1 MRYIV
6 KNVQT
11 EAVQQYNEELV
22 KLQLDESS
30 LQNSTVHSGKSGAKL
45 YEMVRD
51 MPTLS
56 ALKKQMYDEQ
66 GRVCCYCGMKL
77 DYSSDHPQYRVEH
90 VKPKDSHR
98 ELVGEYGN
106 LLLSC
111 RPTNEE
117 KEKREGSKSKAERK
131 KYMHCDEA
139 KGSKKITYS
148 PLNHDCEKAFR
159 YDINGEIHHTK
170 NYPDAKKDIEILGL
184 SGDYLTSRRKKAI
197 DSLYDKDG
205 NLLSNED
212 LTYFRDSLEKR
223 SPDGKFAEFYF
234 VIIDAINQLLQ
245 IV

>member
-1 MRYIV
+1 MRCIA

-30 LQNSTVHSGKSGAKL
+30 LQNSAVHSGKSGAQL

-66 GRVCCYCGMKL
+66 GGVCCYCGMKL
-77 DYSSDHPQYRVEH
+77 EYPFDPQYRVEH
-90 VKPKDSHR
+90 VKPKESHR
-98 ELVGEYGN
+98 ELVGEYKN

-111 RPTNEE
+111 KPTNEE
-117 KEKREGSKSKAERK
+117 KKKRKDSKSKAERK

-139 KGSKKITYS
+139 KDSKEITYS
-148 PLNHDCEKAFR
+148 PLDRTCERVFR
-159 YDINGEIHHTK
+159 YDISGEIHHNE
-170 NYPDAKKDIEILGL
+170 NYQDAQKDIEILGL
-184 SGDYLTSRRKKAI
+184 SGDYLTSRRKEAI
-197 DSLYDKDG
+197 KSLFDDDG
-205 NLLSNED
+205 ECLSNEE
-212 LTYFRDSLEKR
+212 LANFRNSLEKR
-223 SPDGKFAEFYF
+223 GTDGKFAEFYF
-234 VIIDAINQLLQ
+234 VIIDVINQLLQ

>member
-1 MRYIV
+1 MRYIA
-6 KNVQT
+6 KNFQT

-22 KLQLDESS
+22 TLQLDERS
-30 LQNSTVHSGKSGAKL
+30 LQNSTAHPENSGAQL
-45 YEMVRD
+45 YEMVRN
-51 MPTLS
+51 MPTFS
-56 ALKKQMYDEQ
+56 ALKKQMHDEQ
-66 GRVCCYCGMKL
+66 GGVCCYCGMKL
-77 DYSSDHPQYRVEH
+77 EYPFAPQYRVEH

-98 ELVGEYGN
+98 ELVGEYRN

-117 KEKREGSKSKAERK
+117 KEIREGSKSKAERK

-139 KGSKKITYS
+139 KGSKEITYS
-148 PLNHDCEKAFR
+148 PLDHDCEKAFR
-159 YDINGEIHHTK
+159 YDINGEIHHNK
-170 NYPDAKKDIEILGL
+170 NYPNAKKDIEILGL
-184 SGDYLTSRRKKAI
+184 SGDYLTSRRKEAI

-212 LTYFRDSLEKR
+212 LTYFRDRLEKR
-223 SPDGKFAEFYF
+223 SSDGKFAEFYF

>member
-1 MRYIV
+1 MRYIA
-6 KNVQT
+6 KNVQS
-11 EAVQQYNEELV
+11 EAVQQYNKELV

-30 LQNSTVHSGKSGAKL
+30 LQNSTVHSGKSGAQL

-56 ALKKQMYDEQ
+56 ALKDQMYDEQ

-77 DYSSDHPQYRVEH
+77 DYSSGPKYRVEH

-98 ELVGEYGN
+98 KLVGEYKN

-139 KGSKKITYS
+139 KGSREITYS
-148 PLNHDCEKAFR
+148 PLDPLCEKAFW
-159 YDINGEIHHTK
+159 YDISGEIHHNE

-184 SGDYLTSRRKKAI
+184 SGDYLTIRRKKAI

-205 NLLSNED
+205 NLLSKED
-212 LTYFRDSLEKR
+212 LTYFKDSLEKR
-223 SPDGKFAEFYF
+223 TSDGKFTEFYF

>member
-1 MRYIV
+1 MRYIA

-11 EAVQQYNEELV
+11 EAVQQYNKELV
-22 KLQLDESS
+22 TLQLDESS
-30 LQNSTVHSGKSGAKL
+30 LQNSTVHSGKSGAQL

-56 ALKKQMYDEQ
+56 ALKDQMYDEQ
-66 GRVCCYCGMKL
+66 GRICCYCGMKL
-77 DYSSDHPQYRVEH
+77 DYPSAPQYRVEH

-139 KGSKKITYS
+139 KGSREITYS
-148 PLNHDCEKAFR
+148 PLNHVCEKAFW
-159 YDINGEIHHTK
+159 YDISGEIHHNE

-184 SGDYLTSRRKKAI
+184 SGDYLTERRKEAI
-197 DSLYDKDG
+197 ESLFYDDG
-205 NLLSNED
+205 KLLSNEE
-212 LTYFRDSLEKR
+212 LENFMNSLEER
-223 SPDGKFAEFYF
+223 GTDGKFAEFYF
-234 VIIDAINQLLQ
+234 VIIDAINQLF
-245 IV
+245 